1 MKTYLI
7 REIFRSIQ
15 GEGPSVGCDCV
26 FVRFS
31 GCNLDCPFCDEN
43 GATNVTW
50 LTGEEILGRVEKLL
64 PGLKPHC
71 GYRVVLTGGEPLLHL
86 DKELLTALEQA
97 GYAVCVETNGA
108 KDTHKKMK
116 IGVDDLLRLPEVV
129 VSPKDAPVSN
139 RLLYAATCVKV
150 LVGKDGPLIG
160 SRFSQIARSACK
172 DRSSKDLVLQPV
184 TIPGGDSMH
193 RDQSIHEGAKKAM
206 EIMRRRRKSYDE
218 EWRLIPQTHV
228 WMDLR

>member
-1 MKTYLI
+1 MKKYLI
-7 REIFRSIQ
+7 REIFRSVQ

-50 LTGEEILGRVEKLL
+50 FTQEEILSKIDKLL
-64 PGLKPHC
+64 DGIKNS

-97 GYAVCVETNGA
+97 GYAVCIETNGA

-116 IGVDDLLRLPEVV
+116 IGVDDLLGLSEVV

-139 RLLYAATCVKV
+139 RLLWAATCVKV
-150 LVGKDGPLIG
+150 LVGKDGPLVG
-160 SRFSQIARSACK
+160 ARFSEIAKSACK
-172 DRSSKDLVLQPV
+172 DRSHKDLVLQPITV
-184 TIPGGDSMH
+184 PGNDSMQ
-193 RDQSIHEGAKKAM
+193 RDQSIQEGAKKAV
-206 EIMRRRRKSYDE
+206 EIIRRRRKAHGE
-218 EWRLIPQTHV
+218 KWRLIPQTHV
-228 WMDLR
+228 WMNLR